1 MDVSHL
7 MDDLNDVQRE
17 AVAAPAGPL
26 LVLAGA
32 GSGKTRVLT
41 HRVAWLVGV
50 EGVSPHAILAVTF
63 TNKAAHEMRG
73 RIESMLQAP
82 VGGMWIGTFH
92 GLSHRL
98 LRSHW
103 REANLAQTFAI
114 LDSEDQLRVIKRL
127 MKSMNLDE
135 AYWPPKQ
142 AMWFINGHKEEGRR
156 PKDIGEA
163 NDPTQ
168 RELRRVYVA
177 YEETCQRSGLVDFA
191 ELLLRAYELLRD
203 NPTMRAHYQA
213 RFRHVLVDEF
223 QDTNRIQYAW
233 LRQFVGPERNLF
245 VVGDDDQ
252 SIYGWR
258 GAKVE
263 NILKFENDFPGTRT
277 IRLEQNY
284 RSTGTIL
291 KAANAVIGH
300 NTGRLGK
307 NLWTTGEEGEPLQLY
322 TGYTD
327 FDEARFVVDRIQDW
341 VARGHARAECAVLY
355 RSNAQSRLFEERLI
369 NEGIPYRVYGGL
381 RFFERAEIKDALA
394 YLRLMASRHDDAS
407 FERVVNLPTRGIGA
421 KTVDTVRERARG
433 EKISLWDA
441 ALKMLAATELPA
453 RAREALNVFLQLIER
468 LAGETAGLALGE
480 TVEHMLA
487 GSGLIEHYKKEKGEK
502 AESRV
507 ENLEELI
514 NAARGYEHD
523 EAEGLDPLSS
533 FLAHAALEAGEG
545 QAEAWEDCVQLMS
558 LHSAKGLEFPLVF
571 LTGLEEGLFPHQHS
585 LQDPTRLEEERRLC
599 YVGMTRARQQ
609 LVLTQAELRRL
620 HGNEHYTS
628 PSRFLGEI
636 PEELIQEIRAKP
648 AVTASPS
655 AKLATGLPAQEPP
668 AGGMRLGSRVRH
680 GTFGDGVVLR
690 YEGQG
695 SHARVQVNFEAAG
708 TKWLVIGYANLQSL

>member
-1 MDVSHL
+1 MDVSPL
-7 MDDLNDVQRE
+7 LADLNDVQRE
-17 AVAAPAGPL
+17 AVGAPPGPL

-50 EGVSPHAILAVTF
+50 EGVSPHSILAVTF

-73 RIESMLQAP
+73 RIESMLHSP

-98 LRSHW
+98 LRLHW
-103 REANLAQTFAI
+103 REANLPQTFQI
-114 LDSEDQLRVIKRL
+114 LDSEDQLRLIKRVL
-127 MKSMNLDE
+127 KSLNMDE

-191 ELLLRAYELLRD
+191 ELLLRAYEMLRD
-203 NPTMRAHYQA
+203 NPAMRDHYQA

-258 GAKVE
+258 GARVE
-263 NILKFENDFPGTRT
+263 NILKFDSDFPGTRV

-300 NTGRLGK
+300 NAGRLGK
-307 NLWTTGEEGEPLQLY
+307 NLWTAGEDGEPIQLY
-322 TGYTD
+322 TAYTD
-327 FDEARFVVDRIQDW
+327 FDEARFVIDRIQDW
-341 VARGHARAECAVLY
+341 VARGQARAECAVLY

-394 YLRLMASRHDDAS
+394 YLRLIASRHDDPS

-421 KTVDTVRERARG
+421 KTVDAVRERARG
-433 EKISLWDA
+433 EKISMWQA
-441 ALKMLAATELPA
+441 AQKLLPDTVLPA
-453 RAREALNVFLQLIER
+453 RAREALHGFLQLIDR
-468 LAGETAGLALGE
+468 MTADTAGLALSE
-480 TVEHMLA
+480 AVEHLLA
-487 GSGLIEHYKKEKGEK
+487 GSGLIEHFKKEKGEK

-545 QAEAWEDCVQLMS
+545 QAEEWEDCVQLMS

-585 LQDPTRLEEERRLC
+585 LDDPSRLEEERRLC
-599 YVGMTRARQQ
+599 YVGMTRARTR

-620 HGNEHYTS
+620 HGKEHYTS

-636 PEELIQEIRAKP
+636 PENLIQEIRAKP
-648 AVTASPS
+648 AQPDYTPS
-655 AKLATGLPAQEPP
+655 GFATGLPAQEPP
-668 AGGMRLGSRVRH
+668 AEAMRLGTRVRH
-680 GTFGDGVVLR
+680 GTFGDGIVLR
-690 YEGQG
+690 YEGHG
-695 SHARVQVNFEAAG
+695 PHARVQVNFEAVG
-708 TKWLVIGYANLQSL
+708 TKWLVIGYANLQPL